1 PVPPASPRPCHFHP
15 QASPAP
21 CHSLMPEKRKASE
34 MLDSDSDTQDGPIF
48 NIVRTHDEAIRMI
61 RLESEQRR
69 RDDLRAAFRRLKT
82 VLPPAK
88 QKGNKVFLVER
99 TITHIRYLELTKQH
113 LQTKLQAAEA
123 ETTRLCHLCEALM
136 LDAAEHQQSA
146 VHSAV

>member
-1 PVPPASPRPCHFHP
+1 
-15 QASPAP
+15 
-21 CHSLMPEKRKASE
+21 

-99 TITHIRYLELTKQH
+99 S
-113 LQTKLQAAEA
+113 KLFSILPAQF
-123 ETTRLCHLCEALM
+123 
-136 LDAAEHQQSA
+136 DSD
-146 VHSAV
+146 